1 MDLSG
6 IISIAGMS
14 GLYKV
19 VAQTKNGL
27 IVESIV
33 EKKRVPTYSTQRIS
47 ALEDISIFTTGEDM
61 PLKDILKKISDKLTG
76 GPAID
81 HKAADEALKTFFAEA
96 VPEYDKERVYI
107 SDIRKV
113 INWYN
118 VLQKNDLLKEK
129 ASSDDADPE
138 KTKVKIAAEEKA
150 KTYSKPVV
158 KDSMSKP
165 LKTAAPKK
173 TQTTRKTGAA

>member
-27 IVESIV
+27 IVESIA

-61 PLKDILKKISDKLTG
+61 PLKDILQKISDKLTA
-76 GPAID
+76 GPALD
-81 HKAADEALKTFFAEA
+81 HKAADDELKAFFAEA

-118 VLQKNDLLKEK
+118 ILQKNDLLKEK
-129 ASSDDADPE
+129 EKTDDTE

-150 KTYSKPVV
+150 KTYSKPVI

-165 LKTAAPKK
+165 IKTAAPKK
-173 TQTTRKTGAA
+173 TQTARKSGAA